1 LPDSAKQTFVKVM
14 AAIGCGFY
22 SNDGEL
28 VSKTFALFNSL
39 FTRLRFDSEV
49 HEQAMKWFLAQA
61 PGQEIA

>member
-1 LPDSAKQTFVKVM
+1 M